1 MFMQAGTKKILK
13 SYLFFQLVRCRLE
26 SKSQIFFSRTEKRSG
41 KKKDYLSL
49 SLHLQMKMLRSPLL
63 KEAVPLQHKKGGKM
77 QNWQMTPQFIQDC
90 RNHFKV
96 LSSCHLS
103 CFFSFHHIHW
113 ATTLCFWMYPFNC
126 WSCFSSL
133 VPWSKLHL
141 PLITIFSFCLILD
154 LISWLAKMAFC

>member
-1 MFMQAGTKKILK
+1 MFKMLLKNIDVIFHDRNCSWYKKILK

-26 SKSQIFFSRTEKRSG
+26 SKSPIFFSRTEKRSG

-113 ATTLCFWMYPFNC
+113 VTTLCFWMYPFNR
-126 WSCFSSL
+126 
-133 VPWSKLHL
+133 
-141 PLITIFSFCLILD
+141 
-154 LISWLAKMAFC
+154 